1 MFVAEQ
7 GRRLAGFSSLFGDE
21 IRAVYVHP
29 AFARRGVGGALL
41 KKVEREATKLGL
53 ERLSLRSSLNAVPF
67 YRSHG
72 YRGSRRTVFEIEGQ
86 RLSVV
91 KMTKQFAPAR

>member
-7 GRRLAGFSSLFGDE
+7 GRRLAGFSSLLGDE
-21 IRAVYVHP
+21 VRAVYVHP
-29 AFARRGVGGALL
+29 AFARRGVGGLLL

-53 ERLSLRSSLNAVPF
+53 ERLCLLSSLNAIPF
-67 YRSHG
+67 YRSQG
-72 YRGSRRTVFEIEGQ
+72 YRGSRRTVFEVAGR

-91 KMTKQFAPAR
+91 KMTKRLTP